1 MLARFNRRMR
11 SEGGFTLIELLIV
24 LIIIGILVAIAVPS
38 YLGFRDRAQTRA
50 AQSNVRAAVPAMEAC
65 FSDQNTYV
73 GCDAAFLKANYDSGL
88 QNTGQH
94 AIAVG
99 GLTAVTY
106 CISAEGKTG
115 EHWQKNGPGALFPKA
130 TPDGAACA

>member
-65 FSDQNTYV
+65 FSDNNTYV
-73 GCDAAFLKANYDSGL
+73 GCDAATLKATYDSGL
-88 QNTGQH
+88 QTTGAH
-94 AIAVG
+94 GITVA
-99 GLTAVTY
+99 GLAAATY
-106 CISAEGKTG
+106 CISAQGKTG
-115 EHWQKNGPGALFPKA
+115 EHWQKNGPGAEFPKA
-130 TPDGAACA
+130 APDAAACA